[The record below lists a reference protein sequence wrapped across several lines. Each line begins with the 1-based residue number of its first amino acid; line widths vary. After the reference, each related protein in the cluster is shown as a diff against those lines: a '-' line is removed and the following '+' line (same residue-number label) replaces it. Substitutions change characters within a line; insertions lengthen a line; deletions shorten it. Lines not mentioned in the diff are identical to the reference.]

1 MQCIYNKPQG
11 VQSLQSRPSY
21 FLVFYH
27 FGFETTTLTFSRII
41 DFDDATNLFFKR
53 VYSCAVVD
61 ACLMWTDLI
70 ILISRP
76 VRWDKL
82 DQSTHFKGK
91 LHKLPINVIIWLQ
104 IMSFSDWLTSLVTI
118 FDSNKVNKWNY
129 YTSHNKESIILVKY
143 RILGI
148 LFMGLTLS
156 RGISG
161 EPERRLTWY
170 TPW

>member
-1 MQCIYNKPQG
+1 VFNLYKVGLVISWFSIIL
-11 VQSLQSRPSY
+11 VLRPRHW
-21 FLVFYH
+21 H
-27 FGFETTTLTFSRII
+27 FPVLLILMTQPIF
-41 DFDDATNLFFKR
+41 FFKR